1 MLMMNDK
8 RNNNLKPDAD
18 WLLLLAGHRPVPFVT
33 KKRNN
38 IAPAHATFFS
48 PWMYTHEIG
57 ILQQQ
62 LVLEWKNQVGKMKS
76 FSAYDDD
83 VMNNEWEIIRAI

>member
-1 MLMMNDK
+1 MD
-8 RNNNLKPDAD
+8 
-18 WLLLLAGHRPVPFVT
+18 V
-33 KKRNN
+33 
-38 IAPAHATFFS
+38 
-48 PWMYTHEIG
+48 THEIG

-62 LVLEWKNQVGKMKS
+62 LVLEWKNPVGKVKS

>member
-1 MLMMNDK
+1 MKKSQRNKREKKTSRRGKMLMMNDK

-62 LVLEWKNQVGKMKS
+62 LVLE
-76 FSAYDDD
+76 
-83 VMNNEWEIIRAI
+83 